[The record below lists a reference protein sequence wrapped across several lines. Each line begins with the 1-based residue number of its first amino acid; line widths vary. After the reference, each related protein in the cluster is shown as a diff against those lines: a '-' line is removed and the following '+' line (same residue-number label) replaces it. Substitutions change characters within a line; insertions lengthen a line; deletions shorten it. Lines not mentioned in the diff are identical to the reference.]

1 MHEQENQMFDQVKD
15 MYANNKDTIK
25 SMTGIDVDDLQNKSP
40 EELNGMLDDLCDR
53 FNISKDQ
60 LASLAA
66 KFGNRH

>member
-1 MHEQENQMFDQVKD
+1 
-15 MYANNKDTIK
+15 
-25 SMTGIDVDDLQNKSP
+25 MTGIDVDDLQNKSP